1 MASSRPAEPPSQGYR
16 TVDRVPDR
24 FPELLARLTTRG
36 AFAGKRMLL
45 TTLKFVALIWLGV
58 LVTGIVV
65 LPALYMFGLAAR
77 AIGRSLARRR

>member
-1 MASSRPAEPPSQGYR
+1 
-16 TVDRVPDR
+16 
-24 FPELLARLTTRG
+24 
-36 AFAGKRMLL
+36 MLL

-65 LPALYMFGLAAR
+65 LPALYMFGLAGR